1 MPPLQLRAPH
11 GSVIRRLVAI
21 GAFRRKFIPLECM
34 AAEQPGG
41 DEGGIAQA
49 GDGVSAHLRF
59 C

>member
-1 MPPLQLRAPH
+1 
-11 GSVIRRLVAI
+11 
-21 GAFRRKFIPLECM
+21 M